1 MTRIAKLAIIIR
13 NALIL
18 SVLIG
23 VTFIGWA
30 WGHTMRYSIPTY
42 QPASDP
48 QYWIPPTHENEI
60 KTLNASEFNLEG
72 EFVFV
77 ITLDSIQTRTDF
89 SGAPSYLQSQC
100 LGNTFYTSL
109 PAKCQGFDGKLFPI
123 GNTQGQVY
131 QYIP

>member
-1 MTRIAKLAIIIR
+1 MTRIARLAIIIR

-42 QPASDP
+42 QPAPEP
-48 QYWIPPTHENEI
+48 QYWIPPAPENEI

-72 EFVFV
+72 EFVFFL
-77 ITLDSIQTRTDF
+77 TLDGTQMQTDF
-89 SGAPSYLQSQC
+89 SGALSYSQSQFM
-100 LGNTFYTSL
+100 GNTFYTSL
-109 PAKCQGFDGKLFPI
+109 PAKCQSFDGKLIPM
-123 GNTQGQVY
+123 GDTQGQVY